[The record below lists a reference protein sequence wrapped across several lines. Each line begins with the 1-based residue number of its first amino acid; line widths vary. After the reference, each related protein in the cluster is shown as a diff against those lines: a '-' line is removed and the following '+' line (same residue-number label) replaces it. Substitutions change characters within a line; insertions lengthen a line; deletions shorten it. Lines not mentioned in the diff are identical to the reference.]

1 MKVLLFG
8 KDGQV
13 GRAMSAALA
22 GGAEVIACGR
32 AEADFE
38 RPGGLASVIA
48 AAAPDVIINAA
59 AYTAVDKAES
69 EPERARR
76 VNAEAVAVIAAA
88 ARRAGI
94 WLIHYSTDYVF
105 DGTKD
110 GAYLESDRAA
120 PLGVYGA
127 TKHEGDLA
135 IAASGC
141 RHLILRVSWVYGDGT
156 ANFARTMLRL
166 ARERGELRV
175 VGDQV
180 GAPTSA
186 RLIAAVT
193 ADALRRLAGGKDA
206 ALEPGLYHLAPTG
219 AVSRVDYVRFLVAEA
234 QRLGAS
240 LGVAPEAI
248 RAIATADYPT
258 PAVRPLNSRLDTG
271 KLRQA
276 LGLTLPDWRDDARRW
291 VAGELVHHAP

>member
-1 MKVLLFG
+1 
-8 KDGQV
+8 
-13 GRAMSAALA
+13 
-22 GGAEVIACGR
+22 
-32 AEADFE
+32 
-38 RPGGLASVIA
+38 
-48 AAAPDVIINAA
+48 
-59 AYTAVDKAES
+59 
-69 EPERARR
+69 
-76 VNAEAVAVIAAA
+76 
-88 ARRAGI
+88 
-94 WLIHYSTDYVF
+94 
-105 DGTKD
+105 
-110 GAYLESDRAA
+110 
-120 PLGVYGA
+120 
-127 TKHEGDLA
+127 
-135 IAASGC
+135 
-141 RHLILRVSWVYGDGT
+141 
-156 ANFARTMLRL
+156 
-166 ARERGELRV
+166 
-175 VGDQV
+175 
-180 GAPTSA
+180 SA